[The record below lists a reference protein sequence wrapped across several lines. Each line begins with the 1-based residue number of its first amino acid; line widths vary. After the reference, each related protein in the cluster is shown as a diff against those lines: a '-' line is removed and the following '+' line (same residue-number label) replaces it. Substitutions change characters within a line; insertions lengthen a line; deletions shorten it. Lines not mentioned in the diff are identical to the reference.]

1 MKRLTVQGVHTKIA
15 NTTFFFFTIVPE
27 DRVYW
32 TETGTFSALD
42 TSRTVADIT
51 AVAS

>member
-1 MKRLTVQGVHTKIA
+1 MKRFTLYALVKIFA
-15 NTTFFFFTIVPE
+15 FYTFFTIVPE
-27 DRVYW
+27 DMMYW